1 MNGTAY
7 CSITRNQHI
16 PQYCGSCW
24 AFASTS
30 ALADRINILRKG
42 AWPSALLSVQSV
54 IDCAGA
60 GSCNGGAQQ
69 HRGASKHCVL
79 VAASKHTQH
88 CGSSQLVGLTFCW
101 LLAPCNTHAGDDKA
115 VYAYASRHGIP
126 VDTCNTYM
134 AQNQKV

>member
-7 CSITRNQHI
+7 LSITRNQHI

-30 ALADRINILRKG
+30 ALADRINIVRKG

-69 HRGASKHCVL
+69 QHR
-79 VAASKHTQH
+79 AASVCSHS
-88 CGSSQLVGLTFCW
+88 C
-101 LLAPCNTHAGDDKA
+101 
-115 VYAYASRHGIP
+115 AST
-126 VDTCNTYM
+126 V
-134 AQNQKV
+134 

>member
-7 CSITRNQHI
+7 LSITRNQHI

-30 ALADRINILRKG
+30 ALADRINIMRKG

-69 HRGASKHCVL
+69 HICANTV
-79 VAASKHTQH
+79 
-88 CGSSQLVGLTFCW
+88 CW
-101 LLAPCNTHAGDDKA
+101 
-115 VYAYASRHGIP
+115 
-126 VDTCNTYM
+126 
-134 AQNQKV
+134 